1 MSVSCT
7 ARRPF
12 GGLTEHTAIARL
24 RRLLGAIRYDYA
36 RCESPGT
43 PDDELVSAVASPY
56 RSVEDAFEGLRDL
69 EALLVARGDRR
80 SVFLTVYSRMTRRI
94 RAGIDRG
101 DFENPTWMRA
111 YTVAFANYYRRAFLA
126 FETGDLDAVPGP
138 WRIAFGTAYRGDALV
153 IQDAFLG
160 INAHI
165 NYDLALTLRDVGIDP
180 NRPTKYADHCAVDG
194 ILARLVDAQQSALAA
209 MYAPGIEDIDT
220 GFGRLDERLSLFG
233 LTAGRAHAWRV
244 AVVLSTTEWSPL
256 WPVAHWILRTTAT
269 GWAAFLRGPGTD
281 SELVARLG
289 RFEREGMDVTGSIET
304 LRTRLDSVD

>member
-1 MSVSCT
+1 MSVSGT

-12 GGLTEHTAIARL
+12 GGLTDLVVLKQVRG
-24 RRLLGAIRYDYA
+24 LLGVIRHDYS
-36 RCESPGT
+36 RCEPPDI
-43 PDDELVSAVASPY
+43 PDDELVSAVAAPY
-56 RSVEDAFEGLRDL
+56 TSVDDAFEGLRHL

-80 SVFLTVYSRMTRRI
+80 SVFLTVYSRMTRQI
-94 RAGIDRG
+94 RAGIGRG
-101 DFENPTWMRA
+101 DFENPAWMRA

-126 FETGDLDAVPGP
+126 FEAGDLDSVPGP

-180 NRPTKYADHCAVDG
+180 DRPSKYADHCAVNE
-194 ILARLVDAQQSALAA
+194 ILARLVDTQQSTLAA

-220 GFGRLDERLSLFG
+220 TLGRLDERLSLLG
-233 LTAGRAHAWRV
+233 LTEGREHAWRV
-244 AVVLSTTEWSPL
+244 AVVLSATRWSPL
-256 WPVAHWILRTTAT
+256 WPVTHWMLRTTAT
-269 GWAAFLRGPGTD
+269 GWAAFLRGPGAD
-281 SELVARLG
+281 SELLERLE
-289 RFEREGMDVTGSIET
+289 RFEREGMDVTDSIEA